1 MLLQLG
7 LQAFAGVVSFF
18 SINSSFLSFL
28 YPYTAFYCLKKILTF
43 DILHSSHC
51 SGKVVVELSKVELI
65 QAAVIL
71 HPAWVTVDDIKGMDL
86 NGSHCITFSR
96 ALY

>member
-1 MLLQLG
+1 M
-7 LQAFAGVVSFF
+7 
-18 SINSSFLSFL
+18 
-28 YPYTAFYCLKKILTF
+28 LTF
-43 DILHSSHC
+43 EILRSYYF

-71 HPAWVTVDDIKGMDL
+71 HLAWVTVDDIMGMDL

-96 ALY
+96 ALYEFSKIVSLQFQSVKVFFEELSRTNF